1 MKTLKLIRTARHHIC
16 MIYEQGK
23 HFVCLGDK
31 WITIYRALEKIH
43 PITQSEVMEITID
56 LQFTCKV
63 EPKLSVFNKY
73 R

>member
-31 WITIYRALEKIH
+31 WITIYRALEKNSPYYTVRGDGNYNWLAIH
-43 PITQSEVMEITID
+43 M
-56 LQFTCKV
+56 
-63 EPKLSVFNKY
+63 
-73 R
+73 